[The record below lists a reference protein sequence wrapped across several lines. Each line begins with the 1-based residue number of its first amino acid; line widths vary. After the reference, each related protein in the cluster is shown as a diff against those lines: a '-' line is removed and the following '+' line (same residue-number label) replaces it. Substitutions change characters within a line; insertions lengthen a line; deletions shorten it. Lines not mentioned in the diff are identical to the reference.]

1 MLALSSDNQ
10 LSSAGV
16 SEIIVPA
23 WESASFELL
32 LPMLSHL
39 SRNAS
44 DRWLTLVGGQRLSK
58 SMLAQYQFCA
68 ANIRHIPS
76 ASDKDSLWLTW
87 ESLNNGTSSFVVTN
101 LQDPSSVKQDERCLL
116 KSAAENGN
124 SRCLL
129 LKFPQAQ

>member
-1 MLALSSDNQ
+1 MLALSQDSQ
-10 LSSAGV
+10 ISSAGV

-39 SRNAS
+39 SRNVS
-44 DRWLTLVGGQRLSK
+44 DRWLTLVGGQRISK
-58 SMLAQYQFCA
+58 NLLEQYQFA
-68 ANIRHIPS
+68 SDKVRHIPS

-101 LQDPSSVKQDERCLL
+101 LQDSSSVKEDERALL
-116 KSAAENGN
+116 KTAASRGN
-124 SRCLL
+124 ARCLV
-129 LKFPQAQ
+129 LKFPQA